1 MSTVR
6 LALAN
11 VRPGESPE
19 DSVAVVLDAMA
30 EAARRGARIVA
41 FPEAFVPGYRL
52 PPTRNVAPSDAAFLE
67 SAWTRIAAHA
77 RMHDVAAVVG
87 TERVTAAGVLISVL
101 VVDRK
106 GTRLGFQDKVQLDPS
121 EDETY
126 VAGHGRTVFDV
137 DGVKLGIVICH
148 EGWRYP
154 ETTRA
159 AVRDGA
165 ALVIHPHFH
174 EAQPG
179 GYRPVRFCDPA
190 NSFHEGAMR
199 CRAAENNVY
208 FASINAA
215 LPGSPST
222 SAVIAPDGSALAT
235 HPYGEHGLLI
245 VDLDLS
251 VATGYLARRL
261 KRD

>member
-1 MSTVR
+1 MSSVR
-6 LALAN
+6 IALAN

-19 DSVAVVLDAMA
+19 DSVLVVLEAMA
-30 EAARRGARIVA
+30 EAARRSATIVA

-52 PPTRNVAPSDAAFLE
+52 PPARNVAPPDAIFLE

-77 RMHDVAAVVG
+77 RAHDIAAVVG
-87 TERVTAAGVLISVL
+87 TERVTAAGVLISAL

-106 GTRLGFQDKVQLDPS
+106 GARLGFQDKVQLDPS

-126 VAGHGRTVFDV
+126 VAGQGRTVFDL
-137 DGVKLGIVICH
+137 DGVKVGIVICH

-159 AVRDGA
+159 AVREGA
-165 ALVIHPHFH
+165 VLVVHPHFH
-174 EAQPG
+174 EAEPG

-190 NSFHEGAMR
+190 NTFHEGAMR
-199 CRAAENNVY
+199 CRAAENTVY

-222 SAVIAPDGSALAT
+222 SAVIAPDGGVVAT
-235 HPYGEHGLLI
+235 HPYGEPGLLV

-251 VATGYLARRL
+251 LATGYLAHRL
-261 KRD
+261 KED